1 MTEPGEP
8 RFGVNAR
15 VCLRSDP
22 SAHGRVDAFYEY
34 RDGWTYEVFFGQ
46 QGIVSVNER
55 DLIPAP
61 VAQLQVLTRDEFLR
75 DLLLAKLNNPLTDL
89 FYAYQASRTQSEA
102 YQFKPV
108 LKFLDAPVPR
118 LLIADEVGLGKTI
131 EAAIL
136 YQELKARERVNRVL
150 IVCPAGLRDKWQM
163 ELATRFDEQFQLLRR
178 PDVLR
183 DIDMFERTSGNQ
195 PLRGII
201 GLEAIRG
208 RAILDALEERRPSY
222 DLVIIDEA
230 HHLRTAGRLSNEA
243 GEILS
248 ELADR
253 LVLLTATPL
262 QTSQQD
268 LFNLLR
274 FLDDTQFTNFGDF
287 ITQLEPNRCL
297 NAAIRAL
304 RHHPPDLNAAAQH
317 LREISRLPLAEQ
329 VTSHPNFAISLRDL
343 AGTDNRAPDREDIAR
358 LQRDIDRM
366 NVISSVYTRTKKS
379 MVSNVAMRRAFTFQ
393 VDITDRERR
402 LYAAVLAHARAQARG
417 ASGTGRA
424 PGWAGMMRER
434 QVASCM
440 AAMREYLLESPNLD
454 HRRLRVEDSSSE
466 ATPEVASSEGRS
478 LSVAAAEAEMLQ
490 AAKDLGDHDSKLQV
504 FMDALRAAITE
515 SAVHKVIVFSF
526 FRRTLAYLETALRR
540 AGFETIQIN
549 GDVKPQTR
557 TLLIDQFKNN
567 PRPSVLLTSEVGA
580 EGLDFQFCDTLM
592 NYDLPWN
599 PMRVEQRI
607 GRIDRYGQRQP
618 QVGIYSFFLR
628 GTIEERILER
638 LYDRIG
644 IFENSIGDLEPILGP
659 ITSDLTRELFT
670 NELTAE
676 QEIEIAERTADMV
689 IHRRLEEEDLERRSA
704 ELLGQDALLM
714 QEINRNVASGRYVSP
729 GELRAVVAGLLAEAT
744 DGAELRD
751 YAQDGTATL
760 IPDGRLSALVQAQ
773 IDRDGDARPVAAEFL
788 GKMSSRAIPATFD
801 GEMAHA
807 RPLLEFINLRHPL
820 VRAAVEHFRRK
831 PSHGVRAIDVEVLRQ
846 DLPPD
851 GGPWPDDG
859 RYQFGLYLLVVSGA
873 KRESRLV
880 AVVFDQLGRRVPDA
894 EERLLRL
901 LQDHARDVAEP
912 FWADEELAALR
923 DRARAATAGEAD
935 QVEAA
940 ARDRNEG
947 VIAVRKAT
955 IERTLGS
962 KIAKRR
968 GYLGR
973 ATDDRI
979 VRMRRREIENLQ
991 TELERRLAELEQQRD
1006 VSVTAHHIGF
1016 GRLTVRSADDHVPA
1030 PALVEAP
1037 KASDREIGGYEEPPA
1052 VFRR

>member
-1 MTEPGEP
+1 VTEHIEP
-8 RFGVNAR
+8 LFPVGGR

-22 SAHGRVDAFYEY
+22 ASQGRVDERHQYAG
-34 RDGWTYEVFFGQ
+34 GWTYDIFLGP
-46 QGIVSVNER
+46 QGVVSVNER
-55 DLIPAP
+55 DLVPAP
-61 VAQLQVLTRDEFLR
+61 VVLLQVLTRDEFLR
-75 DLLLAKLNNPLTDL
+75 DLLLAKLSNPLTDL

-163 ELATRFDEQFQLLRR
+163 ELVTRFDEQFQIMQRR
-178 PDVLR
+178 DILR
-183 DIDMFERTSGNQ
+183 DVELYEKTNGNQ

-208 RAILDALEERRPSY
+208 ANVLAVLEEHQPSY

-230 HHLRTAGRLSNEA
+230 HHLRTAGRLSNQA

-248 ELADR
+248 DLADR

-287 ITQLEPNRCL
+287 VAQLEPNRCL
-297 NAAIRAL
+297 NAAIRSL
-304 RHHPPDLNAAAQH
+304 RSHPPDVSAAARH
-317 LREISRLPLAEQ
+317 LREISSLPMAEQ
-329 VTSHPNFAISLRDL
+329 VTSHPNYAVTLREL
-343 AGTDNRAPDREDIAR
+343 SKPAHVAPDREGIAR
-358 LQRDIDRM
+358 IQRDIDRM

-379 MVSNVAMRRAFTFQ
+379 TVSNVAMRKAFTFQ
-393 VDITDRERR
+393 VEITDPERR
-402 LYAAVLAHARAQARG
+402 LYDAVLAHARAQARA
-417 ASGTGRA
+417 ASGPGRA

-440 AAMREYLLESPNLD
+440 AAMRDYLLESAHLD
-454 HRRLRVEDSSSE
+454 VKRLQVEESTTE
-466 ATPEVASSEGRS
+466 IAPESPTAEGRNP
-478 LSVAAAEAEMLQ
+478 SVAAAELEMHL
-490 AAKDLGDHDSKLQV
+490 AAKDLGDHDSKLEA
-504 FMDALRAAITE
+504 FLAALRPAIE
-515 SAVHKVIVFSF
+515 GSAVHKVIVFSF
-526 FRRTLAYLETALRR
+526 FRRTLAYLDRALRR

-549 GDVKPQTR
+549 GEVKPQSR
-557 TLLIDQFKNN
+557 TILIDQFKND
-567 PRPSVLLTSEVGA
+567 PRPTVLLSSEVGA

-659 ITSDLTRELFT
+659 VMADLTRELFSR
-670 NELTAE
+670 ELTPA

-689 IHRRLEEEDLERRSA
+689 IQRRMEEEDLERRSA

-714 QEINRNVASGRYVSP
+714 QEITRNVASGRYVSS
-729 GELRAVVAGLLAEAT
+729 GELRAVVAGFLAEAT
-744 DGAELRD
+744 AGAELRD
-751 YAQDGTATL
+751 YAHDGSVTL
-760 IPDGRLSALVQAQ
+760 MPDGKLASLVQSQ
-773 IDRDGDARPVAAEFL
+773 LDRDQDTRPVAVEFL
-788 GKMSSRAIPATFD
+788 GKLASRAIPATFD
-801 GEMAHA
+801 GDMAHA
-807 RPLLEFINLRHPL
+807 RPLLEFVNLRHPL
-820 VRAAVEHFRRK
+820 VRAAVEHFRKK
-831 PSHGVRAIDVEVLRQ
+831 PVHSVRAIDVEVPSNE
-846 DLPPD
+846 LPAT
-851 GGPWPDDG
+851 GGPWPQIG
-859 RYQFGLYLLVVSGA
+859 EYQFGLHLLVVRGA
-873 KRESRLV
+873 RRESRLV
-880 AVVFDQLGRRVPDA
+880 AVVFDQSGRRVPAA

-901 LQDHARDVAEP
+901 LQDHARDVADP
-912 FWADEELAALR
+912 TWTEEGLATLR
-923 DRARAATAGEAD
+923 ERARAATAAEAD
-935 QVEAA
+935 QVQAA
-940 ARDRNEG
+940 AMDRNEA

-962 KIAKRR
+962 KVVKRR
-968 GYLGR
+968 EYLAR
-973 ATDDRI
+973 ATDERI
-979 VRMRRREIENLQ
+979 VRMRRGEIENLQ
-991 TELERRLAELEQQRD
+991 EELARRLGELELQRD
-1006 VSVTAHHIGF
+1006 VSVTATPIGF
-1016 GRLTVRSADDHVPA
+1016 GRIRILPA
-1030 PALVEAP
+1030 ELPRQVFARAEEP
-1037 KASDREIGGYEEPPA
+1037 KALDIEIPGYDEPPP